1 MPFEVIWSDKAI
13 GDIDSLAGFIAQDN
27 PPAAGRYIAAVYEKC
42 KRLGDFPES
51 GRAFDAK
58 HRVIVVRNHL
68 VIYKF
73 DQAANEVRI
82 VTIVDGRRD
91 ISKLIENF

>member
-13 GDIDSLAGFIAQDN
+13 DDIDSLASFISQDN
-27 PPAAGRYIAAVYEKC
+27 PPAAERYIAAVYDKC

-51 GRAFDAK
+51 GRMFDAK

-68 VIYKF
+68 VIYRF
-73 DQAANEVRI
+73 DPHANEIRI
-82 VTIVDGRRD
+82 ITVVDGRRD
-91 ISKLIENF
+91 ISKLVENF